1 MTDTETE
8 TNPADILRQALDE
21 TPGFSLG
28 AAAVMSRD
36 EIRDAYNGCGP
47 ERWPRAVRSAL
58 DSMTSLFAPA
68 VIVHDCDFALSDA
81 TDSGLEDAT
90 RRFRANADAILAS
103 RYPLLSWSI
112 LLPSYRAARR
122 RAAIVHAALCLAVSP
137 AFCRDAWLDAAQAR
151 SLALR
156 AEAIAPEDA

>member
-1 MTDTETE
+1 MTDSDAS
-8 TNPADILRQALDE
+8 PHAILAHALA
-21 TPGFSLG
+21 TVPGLDPG
-28 AAAVMSRD
+28 AAAGMSPD

-47 ERWPRAVRSAL
+47 ERWPQAVRAAL
-58 DSMTSLFAPA
+58 DAMTSLYAPA

-137 AFCRDAWLDAAQAR
+137 AFCREAWLDAAQAR